1 MNVHTHTTSSKHP
14 SVGRH
19 PDRPA
24 HSPARRGARQ
34 TEEPSHQAAGGFSS
48 ILRRYPLV
56 LGITLS
62 AAVLLTLAAATVLYS
77 CPDPTRWILPAA
89 ALSAALASLCGGMA
103 AGKAFPASP
112 IAAGSL
118 AGGILSA
125 LLLLVSMTLGEG
137 GGLIPWGFG
146 GGMLLLH
153 MLGSALTRPRPKR
166 PAHSTHARRR

>member
-1 MNVHTHTTSSKHP
+1 MNVHTHTTPSKHP

-56 LGITLS
+56 LGITLL
-62 AAVLLTLAAATVLYS
+62 AAVLSTAPAAAILYS

-153 MLGSALTRPRPKR
+153 ILGSALTRPRPKR